1 MKPRRLKSLVLRVLS
16 AREWNRFLEIL
27 DDDTVTP
34 AMARAAKRYRERTKR
49 P

>member
-1 MKPRRLKSLVLRVLS
+1 MKLLRILS
-16 AREWNRFLEIL
+16 ASEWKGFLEIL

-34 AMARAAKRYRERTKR
+34 SLIRAAKRYRERAKR